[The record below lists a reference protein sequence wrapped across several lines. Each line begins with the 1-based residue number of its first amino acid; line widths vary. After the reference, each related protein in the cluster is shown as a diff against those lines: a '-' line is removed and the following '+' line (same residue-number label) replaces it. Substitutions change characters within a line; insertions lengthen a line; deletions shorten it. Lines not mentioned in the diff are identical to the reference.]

1 MSSLPVSQGR
11 YNIATRIGDMVFT
24 AGMTPRNDG
33 VLLMKG
39 RVTAGEST
47 LAYQKAVELAVDNAL
62 RAVDSQLVE
71 SESISQVLN
80 MVVYVAAEEGFEA
93 HSKIADLASDHLF
106 AMFGRSGVGS
116 RSAVG
121 VYSLPGNAPV
131 EISLV
136 VSIRAS

>member
-11 YNIATRIGDMVFT
+11 YSIATRTRNMVFT

-33 VLLMKG
+33 VLLVKG
-39 RVTAGEST
+39 RVSARVPIVT
-47 LAYQKAVELAVDNAL
+47 YRKAVELAVDNAL
-62 RAVDSQLVE
+62 RAVASQLAE
-71 SESISQVLN
+71 SEGIAQILN
-80 MVVYVAAEEGFEA
+80 MVVYVAAEEDFEA

-106 AMFGRSGVGS
+106 ATLGDSGIGS

-136 VSIRAS
+136 ASVRPG